1 MSREK
6 FEATAKATKVA
17 MQKAHKTAE
26 TAITKL
32 IATYAE
38 QGEHILV
45 SGLSANGWAWLA
57 EHTADEEAQA
67 KAIAKEDGKRAQPT
81 RLNTYQ
87 RALNIAKKV
96 SESGKKTP
104 ELIKE
109 FAETLD
115 DGVEVTL
122 TEFAKW
128 CIDDANKREPR
139 APLGELEKFLKACRH
154 AVPELGTDECLR
166 ILGQAIDELG

>member
-1 MSREK
+1 MSREE
-6 FEATAKATKVA
+6 FEDQAKATKVA
-17 MQKAHKTAE
+17 ITKAHKTAE
-26 TAITKL
+26 TAIGKL

-45 SGLSANGWAWLA
+45 SGLSAGGWAWLA
-57 EHTADEEAQA
+57 EHSAEEEEQA
-67 KAIAKEDGKRAQPT
+67 KAIAKEDGKRAQPS

-87 RALNIAKKV
+87 RALNIATKV

-104 ELIKE
+104 ELIEE
-109 FAETLD
+109 FRETLD
-115 DGVEVTL
+115 EGTEVTL

-128 CIDDANKREPR
+128 CIADANRREPR

-154 AVPELGTDECLR
+154 AVPELGVDDCLR